1 MARIKKGF
9 DKASYDKEY
18 IKTHIERIPFDAPKT
33 LHLKDRIKSGAKNRN
48 MSMNGYITL
57 AVNRQLDDDNIPESL
72 PDQTE

>member
-1 MARIKKGF
+1 MTRAKKSF

-33 LHLKDRIKSGAKNRN
+33 SHLKDRIKAGAKSRD
-48 MSMNGYITL
+48 MSMNGYITM
-57 AVNRQLDDDNIPESL
+57 AVTKQLDDDNIPEYI